1 MSLTVA
7 PATRVVTDIVGRP
20 RQLVQMLR
28 AGSTT
33 PERLRRVAAALVVG
47 CLVTDVASFTR

>member
-7 PATRVVTDIVGRP
+7 PATRVATDIVGRP

-47 CLVTDVASFTR
+47 CLAPLGR